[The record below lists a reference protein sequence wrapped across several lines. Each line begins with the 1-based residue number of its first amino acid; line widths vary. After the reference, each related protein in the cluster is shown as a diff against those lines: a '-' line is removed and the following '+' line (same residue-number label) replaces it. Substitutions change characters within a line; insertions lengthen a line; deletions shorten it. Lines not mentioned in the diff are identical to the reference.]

1 MARVRTDGILPWYAV
16 PKYRAADEREL
27 ANNIYGDL
35 GSGTEQA
42 VARWRRQAFDN
53 DLRWVDH
60 VLRNNVDLGEDE
72 PRAQPRRQ
80 TSDAEKAYA
89 LWGREQER
97 EANEAAQQD
106 IRQRWH
112 DFYLES
118 SIFERKRR

>member
-53 DLRWVDH
+53 DLRYVDH
-60 VLRNNVDLGEDE
+60 VLRTGADVPEDE
-72 PRAQPRRQ
+72 PRSQPRRQ
-80 TSDAEKAYA
+80 TSDEQKAFA
-89 LWGREQER
+89 LWGRQQEL
-97 EANEAAQQD
+97 EANAAARESAIQGWLD
-106 IRQRWH
+106 YYRA
-112 DFYLES
+112 S

>member
-80 TSDAEKAYA
+80 TSDEQKAFA
-89 LWGREQER
+89 LWGRQQEL
-97 EANEAAQQD
+97 EANAAARESAIQGWLD
-106 IRQRWH
+106 YYRA
-112 DFYLES
+112 S
-118 SIFERKRR
+118 SIFQRRR

>member
-1 MARVRTDGILPWYAV
+1 MARISDRGLVPWYAH

-60 VLRNNVDLGEDE
+60 VLRNNVDVPDDE
-72 PRAQPRRQ
+72 PRTEPPRRS
-80 TSDAEKAYA
+80 SDAEIAYR

-112 DFYLES
+112 DFYMES
-118 SIFERKRR
+118 SIFQRKGR